1 MLTLK
6 LNLILLLV
14 IKFYFTYGRIHQLE
28 VENDSRRYI
37 GLSTFGFYKGGKLEV
52 QLENFKAQPH
62 DETAVFGFSVDRT
75 LNDATSPYLD
85 SHPDHCLLEDPVHS
99 EHEAAV
105 IYFIMNLKDKVL
117 YVNCSPE
124 WKSVHIYKSS
134 KEIPMPSVKQALVG
148 SGNILMQTRRKRSVG
163 ENSKLSSVSNPCG
176 KLRLPISIQHDGKGA
191 PSFNTSF
198 VMSILSSTEEGLYN
212 LYFYNCP
219 NYDSNKQV
227 SLNFRIQITEENVGN
242 FLSAGEMQLPALYC
256 TMAILFLLSGSFW
269 VFLLRQSRHPVFKI
283 HYLMAAL
290 VFLKALSLAFHG
302 MNYHFIERLGVHL
315 STWAVLYYIAHLL
328 KGTLL
333 FVILLLIGTGWT
345 FIKHILAPRDKRL
358 FMVVIPL
365 QVLANVAEIILEE
378 SEEGA
383 REHHTWR
390 DIFILVD
397 LLCCG
402 CILFPVVWS
411 IRHLQQASVTVGK
424 VATSLRKLKLFQ
436 HFYIMIVCYI
446 YFTRIVVYLLRITV
460 PFQYGWLDEMFRE
473 MATYVFFVLTGYT
486 FRPASHNPYFS
497 VPDDEAEESLVITE
511 SGITE
516 DLVKENRHKST
527 SNMTEVTQKEIE
539 ALLDQREGSHDY
551 D

>member
-1 MLTLK
+1 MTTVK
-6 LNLILLLV
+6 FSLILLFL
-14 IKFYFTYGRIHQLE
+14 IKLPFTFGRIHQLE

-37 GLSTFGFYKGGKLEV
+37 GLSTFGFYNGGKLDV
-52 QLENFKAQPH
+52 QLQNFKAEPF
-62 DETAVFGFSVDRT
+62 DENAIFGFSVDRT

-85 SHPDHCLLEDPVHS
+85 SHPDHCLLEDSVHS

-105 IYFIMNLKDKVL
+105 IYFTMNLKEKVL

-124 WKSVHIYKSS
+124 WKSVHIYGSS
-134 KEIPMPSVKQALVG
+134 KEIPILSVKQALVG
-148 SGNILMQTRRKRSVG
+148 SGNILMQTRRKRSTDDESVITA
-163 ENSKLSSVSNPCG
+163 NSCS
-176 KLRLPISIQHDGKGA
+176 KLRLPISIQHDGKGP

-198 VMSILSSTEEGLYN
+198 VMRILSSAEEGLYN

-219 NYDSNKQV
+219 NYASNKQV
-227 SLNFRIQITEENVGN
+227 NLNFRIQITEENVGN

-256 TMAILFLLSGSFW
+256 TMAILFLLSGAFW
-269 VFLLRQSRHPVFKI
+269 IFLLRQSKHPVFKI
-283 HYLMAAL
+283 HYLMATL

-302 MNYHFIERLGVHL
+302 MNYHFIERSGVHL

-383 REHHTWR
+383 REHRTWR

-411 IRHLQQASVTVGK
+411 IRHLQQASVTIGK

-486 FRPASHNPYFS
+486 FRPASQNPYFA
-497 VPDDEAEESLVITE
+497 VPDDDAEESLVITE
-511 SGITE
+511 SGLTE
-516 DLVKENRHKST
+516 DLKDIRHKST

-539 ALLDQREGSHDY
+539 ALLDPREGSHDY